1 LVEIAGFAEPYARAV
16 AVPVDPVVNG
26 IAQLAAEIEA
36 THQQAVREYAP
47 LVEAILR
54 TRSQDTRQIE
64 QTLDGLL
71 SFCGFAPAL
80 DLYRRL
86 CRHYWDIDPVA
97 TAFYVDAYRTTWD
110 ENEERQ

>member
-1 LVEIAGFAEPYARAV
+1 MSVDTLANSIAP
-16 AVPVDPVVNG
+16 
-26 IAQLAAEIEA
+26 LAAEIDA
-36 THQQAVREYAP
+36 INQQAVREYTP

-54 TRSQDTRQIE
+54 TGSQDKRQIE
-64 QTLDGLL
+64 QALDGLL

-97 TAFYVDAYRTTWD
+97 TISYVDAYRTTWD
-110 ENEERQ
+110 ADEDGR

>member
-1 LVEIAGFAEPYARAV
+1 M
-16 AVPVDPVVNG
+16 PVDPVVNG
-26 IAQLAAEIEA
+26 IAQLAAEIDA
-36 THQQAVREYAP
+36 THQQAVREYTP

-54 TRSQDTRQIE
+54 TRSQDTQQIE

-71 SFCGFAPAL
+71 SFCCFAPAL

-110 ENEERQ
+110 TDEERQ

>member
-1 LVEIAGFAEPYARAV
+1 MA
-16 AVPVDPVVNG
+16 VDP
-26 IAQLAAEIEA
+26 IPDSTAQLAAEITA
-36 THQQAVREYAP
+36 IDQQAVREYTL

-54 TRSQDTRQIE
+54 TRSQDKRQIE
-64 QTLDGLL
+64 QNLDGLL

-86 CRHYWDIDPVA
+86 CRHYWQIDPAA

-110 ENEERQ
+110 TDEERQ

>member
-1 LVEIAGFAEPYARAV
+1 M
-16 AVPVDPVVNG
+16 PVDPVVNG
-26 IAQLAAEIEA
+26 IAQLAAEIDA

-80 DLYRRL
+80 YLYRRL

>member
-1 LVEIAGFAEPYARAV
+1 M
-16 AVPVDPVVNG
+16 PVDPVANS
-26 IAQLAAEIEA
+26 IAQLAAEIDA
-36 THQQAVREYAP
+36 THQQAVREYTP

-54 TRSQDTRQIE
+54 TRSRDTRQIE

-86 CRHYWDIDPVA
+86 CRHYWDIDPAA

-110 ENEERQ
+110 ANEERQ

>member
-1 LVEIAGFAEPYARAV
+1 LAW
-16 AVPVDPVVNG
+16 
-26 IAQLAAEIEA
+26 QLIRYPTASRSLPPKSTAIN
-36 THQQAVREYAP
+36 QQAVREYAP
-47 LVEAILR
+47 LVEAILH

-80 DLYRRL
+80 ELYRRL
-86 CRHYWDIDPVA
+86 CRHYWEIDPAA

-110 ENEERQ
+110 D